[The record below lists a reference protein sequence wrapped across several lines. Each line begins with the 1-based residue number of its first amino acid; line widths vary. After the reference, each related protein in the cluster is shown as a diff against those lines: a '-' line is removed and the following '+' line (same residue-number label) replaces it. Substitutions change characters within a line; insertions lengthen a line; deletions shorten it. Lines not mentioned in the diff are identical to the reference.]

1 MRVVVRL
8 DNRFLQITGAMRSAI
23 DRIVRETA
31 KTIEGNMKLG
41 MASAH
46 GGAVY
51 GAHQASAAGEMPAI
65 DTAALITS
73 IQSDTDGLM
82 QAVVHTN
89 IDYAVYLEYGTV
101 HMAPRPFMAP
111 AAEAE
116 RSEFVR
122 RLSNLE
128 DEL

>member
-1 MRVVVRL
+1 MRVVVKL
-8 DNRFLQITGAMRSAI
+8 DNRFPQITGAMRDAI

-31 KTIEGNMKLG
+31 KAIEGNIKVG

-46 GGAVY
+46 SGAVY

-65 DTAALITS
+65 DTGALINS
-73 IQSDTDGLM
+73 IQSDTDGPM
-82 QAVVHTN
+82 QAAVHTN
-89 IDYAVYLEYGTV
+89 VDHAVYLEYGTI
-101 HMAPRPFMAP
+101 HMAPRPFMVP